1 MASLATLLLTAYI
14 GSRGIQGQSNLNT
27 ILKPKVCVFWITSA
41 LLQLEAD
48 LMESLSQTPGT
59 WEAPCLPVCSL
70 LSCSFTLDQI
80 CPRAGAGAVTL
91 PAPRSHWV
99 DSDSTE
105 PSALWSSCP
114 APGKAS
120 ARAPGIQLPLWARGP
135 WRPQRGLE
143 LISSRPHY

>member
-1 MASLATLLLTAYI
+1 MASLGTLLLTAYV

-48 LMESLSQTPGT
+48 VMESLSQTPGT

-70 LSCSFTLDQI
+70 LSCSSTLDQI
-80 CPRAGAGAVTL
+80 CPGAGAGAVTL

-105 PSALWSSCP
+105 PSGPAALLL
-114 APGKAS
+114 GKAS

-135 WRPQRGLE
+135 WRPQWGLE